1 MIDDK
6 VVDSPLSN
14 DFPNLG
20 NKFLLE
26 GLFYSVNQGNL
37 FIHNKIG
44 VIAYPILQGP
54 EPLKKRTFPIV
65 NSDIKYLLTNF
76 FHKSKL
82 LKGKFSDFLRKQL
95 HRRCSHDVTEDL
107 MPPKF
112 ATKPEFSY
120 AYDFVWEGIDAV
132 FPGDKSGDFELVISE
147 RAYIKGLKPGLKYI
161 KITPKDSDKNLSV
174 RNTIKTYKHRF
185 NIYPTY
191 SDSEFVGDGLEDG
204 AVIDVSKLDKTT
216 HKQPFLLLRSCS
228 FDWNEADMNRITVD
242 DNDIAKVGGRYDKQ
256 DVLIFIEPGTKKG
269 ETTLTITNNQVGIRG
284 IVENT
289 YVRKFT
295 LLVP

>member
-6 VVDSPLSN
+6 VVNSPLSN
-14 DFPNLG
+14 DFPYLG

-37 FIHNKIG
+37 LIHNKIG
-44 VIAYPILQGP
+44 VVTHSILQRP
-54 EPLKKRTFPIV
+54 EPLKERTFPIIY
-65 NSDIKYLLTNF
+65 SDIKYLLTNS

-82 LKGKFSDFLRKQL
+82 LKDKFSDFLRKQL

-112 ATKPEFSY
+112 ATKPEFSF

-161 KITPKDSDKNLSV
+161 KITPKDSDKDLSV

>member
-1 MIDDK
+1 MIFYESRCT
-6 VVDSPLSN
+6 VVVPTS
-14 DFPNLG
+14 
-20 NKFLLE
+20 
-26 GLFYSVNQGNL
+26 
-37 FIHNKIG
+37 
-44 VIAYPILQGP
+44 
-54 EPLKKRTFPIV
+54 
-65 NSDIKYLLTNF
+65 
-76 FHKSKL
+76 
-82 LKGKFSDFLRKQL
+82 
-95 HRRCSHDVTEDL
+95 RRRL
-107 MPPKF
+107 NAAKF

-161 KITPKDSDKNLSV
+161 KITPKDSDKDLSV

>member
-14 DFPNLG
+14 DFLNLG

-54 EPLKKRTFPIV
+54 EPLKERTFPIIY
-65 NSDIKYLLTNF
+65 SDIKYLLTNS

-82 LKGKFSDFLRKQL
+82 LKDKFSDFLRKQL
-95 HRRCSHDVTEDL
+95 HRRCSHDVAEDL

>member
-1 MIDDK
+1 MIFYESRCTVVVPDD
-6 VVDSPLSN
+6 V
-14 DFPNLG
+14 
-20 NKFLLE
+20 
-26 GLFYSVNQGNL
+26 
-37 FIHNKIG
+37 
-44 VIAYPILQGP
+44 A
-54 EPLKKRTFPIV
+54 
-65 NSDIKYLLTNF
+65 
-76 FHKSKL
+76 
-82 LKGKFSDFLRKQL
+82 
-95 HRRCSHDVTEDL
+95 EDL

-161 KITPKDSDKNLSV
+161 KITPKDSDKDLSV
-174 RNTIKTYKHRF
+174 RNTIKTYEHRF

-216 HKQPFLLLRSCS
+216 YKQPFLLLRSCS